1 MESVSG
7 SPSASGEEVPVFVR
21 HLATAAVLL
30 VPAAALA
37 QTTPAPPVIVT
48 TGQAEVKRAPDR
60 AWVDINAESRSK
72 DPKEAQRLN
81 VAAMDA
87 VMAELKKLNLGAD
100 AIRTTAYELHPEFD
114 YANGRQTLR
123 GYVARNSIEVR
134 VDDVARVADVLGAA
148 VGSGATSV
156 GGLRFGLKDRDSA
169 EREALRLAVADARAR
184 AEAAAKGAGA
194 EITSIQRIEEQRM
207 TVPEPPR
214 PMMRTMGA
222 TEALQVSGPPVT
234 PGTIE
239 IRSIVTLTMAIK

>member
-1 MESVSG
+1 MLL
-7 SPSASGEEVPVFVR
+7 R
-21 HLATAAVLL
+21 HLIAAVVLL
-30 VPAAALA
+30 SPAAALA
-37 QTTPAPPVIVT
+37 QNTPDQPVIVT

-87 VMAELKKLNLGAD
+87 VMSELKKMNLGAD
-100 AIRTTAYELHPEFD
+100 AIRTTAYDLHPEFD

-134 VDDVARVADVLGAA
+134 VDDVARVGDVLAAA

-156 GGLRFGLKDRDSA
+156 GGLRFGLKDRDAA

-184 AEAAAKGAGA
+184 ADAAAKGAGV
-194 EITSIQRIEEQRM
+194 EIAKIQRIEEQRM
-207 TVPEPPR
+207 MGPEPPR
-214 PMMRTMGA
+214 PMIRQMNA
-222 TEALQVSGPPVT
+222 AQAAEGPPIS

-239 IRSIVTLTMAIK
+239 IRSIVTLSVLIK

>member
-1 MESVSG
+1 MEVR
-7 SPSASGEEVPVFVR
+7 VLLR
-21 HLATAAVLL
+21 HLVLAALL
-30 VPAAALA
+30 LSPAAASA
-37 QTTPAPPVIVT
+37 QTAPDLAVIVT

-72 DPKEAQRLN
+72 DPKEAQRQN

-87 VMAELKKLNLGAD
+87 VTSQLKTMNLGPD

-134 VDDVARVADVLGAA
+134 LDDITRVGDVLAAA
-148 VGSGATSV
+148 VTSGATSV
-156 GGLRFGLKDRDSA
+156 GSLRFGLKDRDAA

-184 AEAAAKGAGA
+184 ADAAASGAA
-194 EITSIQRIEEQRM
+194 VQIARIQRIEEQRM
-207 TVPEPPR
+207 SQEPPR
-214 PMMRTMGA
+214 PMMRQMAAAGA
-222 TEALQVSGPPVT
+222 AGNAPPIT

-239 IRSIVTLTMAIK
+239 IRSVVTMTVLIK